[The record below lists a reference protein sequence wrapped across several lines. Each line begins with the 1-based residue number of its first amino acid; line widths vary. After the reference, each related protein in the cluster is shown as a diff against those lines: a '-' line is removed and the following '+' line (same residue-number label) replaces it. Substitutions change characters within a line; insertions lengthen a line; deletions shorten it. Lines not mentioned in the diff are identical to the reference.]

1 MVLGSGAGGRAG
13 EQKAGRLPEAMLEGY
28 RAESIPPTS
37 SGRNEG
43 KKEGRKEREGK
54 EGRKKEER
62 KYKTKKTQK

>member
-1 MVLGSGAGGRAG
+1 AQRQGAELGSRR
-13 EQKAGRLPEAMLEGY
+13 AGRLPEARLEGC

-43 KKEGRKEREGK
+43 KKEGRKEREGR

-62 KYKTKKTQK
+62 